1 MNICWCRKVC
11 FVFQP
16 GSRRGKVRNLI
27 KPSSGGASLIRDP
40 PNKRRVP
47 RENNIYMLQHGP
59 SLHLDSCSARGRE
72 PPYWKQ
78 LRRFKSGPRQR
89 SPAQRRSLRVSDL
102 FPCRFF
108 AQVDPK
114 CKSTQDTLSMLMRS
128 YVSALYLSNNAIKRY
143 EKEYFSIIIPH
154 TFRHNDKWC

>member
-1 MNICWCRKVC
+1 MRCRTVANLKRDWCEWEQKEKKMNICWCRKVC

-16 GSRRGKVRNLI
+16 GSRRGKVWNLI

-89 SPAQRRSLRVSDL
+89 SPAQRGASACQIS
-102 FPCRFF
+102 FP
-108 AQVDPK
+108 AASSPK
-114 CKSTQDTLSMLMRS
+114 LPQ
-128 YVSALYLSNNAIKRY
+128 SANQHKTRCL
-143 EKEYFSIIIPH
+143 
-154 TFRHNDKWC
+154 C